1 MGSICEFLTL
11 LRRNF
16 QIMVPRQRRHRD
28 RIIARHCC
36 DRLIIERVH
45 VSCCNDQCIRLKR
58 RGGWCPLTTAVSTA
72 MASLPH
78 SKRSQYGGLKY
89 SYPWAFQRLLYTL
102 DNTPDLLGAPPKSN
116 PGMEAAPRKLAS
128 SSSQLLTG
136 DQLMDLSPEALR
148 KHFEGRVIRGLCH
161 AHQVRRHGL
170 RHARSTPEVKR
181 QRDIKSET
189 TATALSLTRD
199 RNAGGQ
205 LFHKDSS
212 WEKVGF
218 LGERTMLPYVEK
230 PRSPLPEY
238 MRKEMEEEK
247 ETVHTIKMRFSL
259 PRQPGGMVF
268 SS

>member
-1 MGSICEFLTL
+1 
-11 LRRNF
+11 
-16 QIMVPRQRRHRD
+16 
-28 RIIARHCC
+28 
-36 DRLIIERVH
+36 
-45 VSCCNDQCIRLKR
+45 
-58 RGGWCPLTTAVSTA
+58 

-116 PGMEAAPRKLAS
+116 PGTEAAPRKLAS

-199 RNAGGQ
+199 RNAGGR

-268 SS
+268 SC